1 MLYAGMEFAF
11 CVLVAGIILGLI
23 VGFITLCVRFWRVG
37 ASVITV
43 VIFLLALIYLPP
55 QAHGEY
61 YGAGNIDL
69 DARIVVENADGSFS
83 TEISFSVE
91 FDGLQYLLPTV
102 VNGKVVSEDEAIK
115 HFLSTGEYLGCF
127 ETVEECDHYAEWLHC
142 RQEEF
147 YGAGR

>member
-1 MLYAGMEFAF
+1 MHEEEMGLGKT
-11 CVLVAGIILGLI
+11 ILASI
-23 VGFITLCVRFWRVG
+23 VGVLMF
-37 ASVITV
+37 V
-43 VIFLLALIYLPP
+43 VAVLATTD
-55 QAHGEY
+55 AFAEF

-69 DARIVVENADGSFS
+69 DARVVVENDDGSFS

-102 VNGKVVSEDEAIK
+102 IGGEVVSEDEAIE
-115 HFLSTGEYLGCF
+115 HFLETGEHLGCF
-127 ETVEECDHYAEWLHC
+127 ETVEACDHYAEWLHC